1 MFIMNSLYFNHNL
14 LVTSIKKYL
23 LHSIFVLVIKR
34 TQHCTASAKESFI
47 SPLTFE
53 LQSFL

>member
-1 MFIMNSLYFNHNL
+1 MIIINSLYFNHNL

>member
-23 LHSIFVLVIKR
+23 LHRIFVLVIKR